1 VGTTA
6 LLTRSYGMDLDAME
20 AEPAAV
26 SVGGVPLTTT
36 LPTILCCTC
45 GSAIAAAERN
55 PSNMCLACLRGRI
68 DITESVPKQA
78 SIYYCKGCARYL
90 SAARQWVACELESK
104 ELLSLC
110 IKRLK
115 GLSKVKLIDAGF
127 RWTEPHSRRIH
138 VRLLVQKEVFN
149 GTILQQEFIVEFVVE
164 YQQCDMCRRD
174 AADMDQWTAVVQAR
188 QKVPHKRTF
197 LYLEQLILKH
207 NAHEDALG
215 IKMHPDGLDFYF
227 FSKSQALKFVSF
239 LHHVVPMRHKT
250 SDHLVS
256 HDANSNEYRYN
267 YTFSSEIVPICKDD
281 VVCLPA
287 KLATQLGGV
296 GPLVLVTRISQAFSV
311 LDPSTLRTV
320 DVAASTYWKMPF
332 APLMTSR
339 QLVEFVVLDIDLTGE
354 EAGRYAMADATVA
367 RVSDYGQNDITYLIR
382 THLGRFLHPG
392 DLALGYDL
400 QNAVYNDAL
409 VAGHKKALEFPD
421 IVLTKK
427 TYSKRDRAKKRAW
440 RLARLNMEMDDG
452 ASAAGGA
459 PGRGGRVLDP
469 AAREAAEREEFLQE
483 LEQDQDLRAAINL
496 YKAPARMAAVSAT
509 GDASGAVAGGEAED
523 EADDEEYPEVPIEEL
538 LEGLDLGG
546 DGEATAPPPVE

>member
-1 VGTTA
+1 
-6 LLTRSYGMDLDAME
+6 MDVDAMD
-20 AEPAAV
+20 AESAPVAT
-26 SVGGVPLTTT
+26 ST

-45 GSAIAAAERN
+45 GAAIAAAERN

-68 DITESVPKQA
+68 DITESVPKQS

-90 SAARQWVACELESK
+90 SSAARTWVACELESK

-110 IKRLK
+110 VKRLR
-115 GLSKVKLIDAGF
+115 GLSKVKLVDAGF

-149 GTILQQEFIVEFVVE
+149 GTILQQEFVVEFVVE

-174 AADMDQWTAVVQAR
+174 AADMDEWTAVVQAR

-197 LYLEQLILKH
+197 LYLEQLILRH

-287 KLATQLGGV
+287 RLAAQLGGI
-296 GPLVLVTRISQAFSV
+296 GPLVLVTRVSQVLTV
-311 LDPSTLRTV
+311 LDPATLRTV
-320 DVAASTYWKMPF
+320 DVSAANYWKAPF
-332 APLMTSR
+332 AALATAR
-339 QLVEFVVLDIDLTGE
+339 QQVEFVVLDVEPTGE
-354 EAGRYAMADATVA
+354 EAGRFAMADATVA
-367 RVSDYGQNDITYLIR
+367 RVADYGQNDSTHLIR

-400 QNAVYNDAL
+400 QNAVYNESL
-409 VAGHKKALEFPD
+409 VVGHKRALDLPD
-421 IVLTKK
+421 ILLTKK

-440 RLARLNMEMDDG
+440 RLARLNVEMDDG
-452 ASAAGGA
+452 AAASAA
-459 PGRGGRVLDP
+459 PPRRGERGVLDP

-483 LEQDQDLRAAINL
+483 LEQDRELRAAVNL
-496 YKAPARMAAVSAT
+496 YKDPARLAADAPMAAGGVAADVD
-509 GDASGAVAGGEAED
+509 DAD
-523 EADDEEYPEVPIEEL
+523 ADDEEYPEVPIEEL
-538 LEGLDLGG
+538 LEGLVL
-546 DGEATAPPPVE
+546 GEADAPGSPAPAAQ

>member
-1 VGTTA
+1 MNV
-6 LLTRSYGMDLDAME
+6 DAMDAE
-20 AEPAAV
+20 A
-26 SVGGVPLTTT
+26 VGGAAAAAAAPALTTT

-45 GSAIAAAERN
+45 GCGIAPHERN

-78 SIYYCKGCARYL
+78 SLHYCKNCARYL
-90 SAARQWVACELESK
+90 SAARQWVAAELESK

-110 IKRLK
+110 IKRLR
-115 GLSKVKLIDAGF
+115 GLSKVKLVDAGF

-149 GTILQQEFIVEFVVE
+149 RTILQQEFVVEFVVE

-174 AADMDQWTAVVQAR
+174 AADMDQWQAVVQAR

-207 NAHEDALG
+207 SAHEDALG

-227 FSKSQALKFVSF
+227 FSKSHALKFVSF
-239 LHHVVPMRHKT
+239 LHHVVPMRHKA

-267 YTFSSEIVPICKDD
+267 YTFSSEIVPVCKDD
-281 VVCLPA
+281 LICLPA
-287 KLATQLGGV
+287 KLAASLGGV
-296 GPLVLVTRISQAFSV
+296 GPLVLVTRISQAFQV
-311 LDPSTLRTV
+311 LDMATLRTV
-320 DVAASTYWKMPF
+320 DVAAATYWKMPF
-332 APLMTSR
+332 APLMSSR
-339 QLVEFVVLDIDLTGE
+339 QLVEFVVLDIELTGE
-354 EAGRYAMADATVA
+354 EAGKYAMADATVA
-367 RVSDYGQNDITYLIR
+367 RVSDYGHNDITYLIR

-400 QNAVYNDAL
+400 QNAVYNEAL
-409 VAGHKKALEFPD
+409 VAGHKKALVFPD

-440 RLARLNMEMDDG
+440 RLARLNVEMDDA

-459 PGRGGRVLDP
+459 PGRSRAVLDP

-483 LEQDQDLRAAINL
+483 LEQDGELRSTINL
-496 YKAPARMAAVSAT
+496 YKDPARVDADAMMRDDAAPAEAGT
-509 GDASGAVAGGEAED
+509 GDAADSDED
-523 EADDEEYPEVPIEEL
+523 NDEEYPEVPIEEL
-538 LEGLDLGG
+538 LEGLVLGDDADPG
-546 DGEATAPPPVE
+546 AQPPAQ